1 MIGSTL
7 GPYEVQALL
16 GEGGMGEVYRAHDT
30 KLGRDVALKVLHS
43 RVSGSPE
50 ARSRLIR
57 EARSLAAVHHPGIAT
72 LFGLE
77 SFDGHDLLVMELVDG
92 RPLSAFLR
100 EGVVDLEMARS
111 ILAQACEALAAAHA
125 HGIVHRDLKPDNLM
139 LTPDNRL
146 KILDFGLAIGNDDTQ
161 ITREGSTLGT
171 IAYMSPE
178 QARGEAVD
186 ARSDLFSLGVI
197 AWEMLTG
204 ERLFKS
210 DNAVALL
217 HRISG
222 LHQVPRLARGR
233 ELPDDLVEFVEGCL
247 NPDVAERVASAD
259 ELLALIAPDSV
270 SSSGVSVRRASP
282 GRRWRILV
290 PVALGVVVALVIF
303 GSGVWNTSIPE
314 GPSAVQE
321 GALAV
326 LPFNNLSPTEDL
338 DWFAVAVAELL
349 ATTMANS
356 PMVDVISP
364 ERVRLILESAA
375 DGPVDGLGLM
385 ANSNIGYSITGS
397 VLGTGAAI
405 RVESRLVDNQAGT
418 VLHSVVG
425 QADSPDDLY
434 VLVEDLDRR
443 YREFIE
449 VRAISERIQEEWT
462 QELATYS
469 VEAYRAYARGREQ
482 LSAAQ
487 WGPAITFFTE
497 AVSID
502 STFVSAWVDLSSCY
516 WNTSDMAAMA
526 EAFDRAMD
534 LRDRASPRER
544 LWLDLFGAVKEGEGP
559 QIILY
564 AEELLEQEPEHRFV
578 RYLLGKGHYENADWD
593 LAVEAWKPLRAER
606 WSWIWTYLY
615 SSRALS
621 SLGDADGAR
630 VALDEL
636 DEVAAPNDEFA
647 RTRLH
652 RYRGLVEL
660 EAGKATPA
668 LAEFGRVLAMSPD
681 FVEAHF
687 DLARAHLLAGSEAE
701 ARSEL
706 EQYLANPGGE
716 LFVVEARELLAGLD

>member
-30 KLGRDVALKVLHS
+30 KLGRDVALKVLHR

-77 SFDGHDLLVMELVDG
+77 SLDGHDVLVMELVDG
-92 RPLSAFLR
+92 RPLSALLR
-100 EGVVDLEMARS
+100 EGAVDPEMARS
-111 ILAQACEALAAAHA
+111 LLVQACEALAAAHA

-178 QARGEAVD
+178 QARGETVD

-197 AWEMLTG
+197 AWELLTG

-233 ELPDDLVEFVEGCL
+233 DLPDDLVEFVEGCL
-247 NPDVAERVASAD
+247 NPDVAERMDSAD
-259 ELLALIAPDSV
+259 ELLSLIAPDSDSTV
-270 SSSGVSVRRASP
+270 RVSVRRASS
-282 GRRWRILV
+282 GRRWKIV
-290 PVALGVVVALVIF
+290 IPVALGAVVALVIF
-303 GSGVWNTSIPE
+303 GSGVLRTSIPD

-364 ERVRLILESAA
+364 ERVRLILESTG
-375 DGPVDGLGLM
+375 DGPVDALGLM
-385 ANSNIGYSITGS
+385 ANSNVGYSITGS
-397 VLGTGAAI
+397 VLGTGAGI

-418 VLHSVVG
+418 VLHSVMG
-425 QADSPDDLY
+425 QADSADDLY
-434 VLVEDLDRR
+434 VLVEDLDRH

-449 VRAISERIQEEWT
+449 VRAISKRIQEEWS

-487 WGPAITFFTE
+487 WEPAIEFFTE
-497 AVSID
+497 AVTID
-502 STFVSAWVDLSSCY
+502 STFVAAWVDLSSCY
-516 WNTSDMAAMA
+516 WNTGDMPAMA
-526 EAFDRAMD
+526 EAFDRAMA

-564 AEELLEQEPEHRFV
+564 SEELLEQEPEHRFV
-578 RYLLGKGHYENADWD
+578 RYLLGKGHYENDNWE

-606 WSWIWTYLY
+606 WTWIWTYLY

-621 SLGDADGAR
+621 SLGDADGSTRSLRRPMNSR
-630 VALDEL
+630 VP
-636 DEVAAPNDEFA
+636 VC
-647 RTRLH
+647 T
-652 RYRGLVEL
+652 
-660 EAGKATPA
+660 ATGA
-668 LAEFGRVLAMSPD
+668 SSSWKRDRQFR
-681 FVEAHF
+681 H
-687 DLARAHLLAGSEAE
+687 
-701 ARSEL
+701 
-706 EQYLANPGGE
+706 
-716 LFVVEARELLAGLD
+716 